1 MSQSATLETDTKTQ
15 ERSTAMLELNK
26 AFINGQWVET
36 RGTQV
41 LDMVNPA
48 SEEVFGKLTL
58 GTTDDV
64 DAAVAAAKAALP
76 GYRQTTKAERLE
88 LIGRIG
94 AAIKDRLPDL
104 VASVVRELGA
114 PMKLAQ
120 ALQVPAGLL
129 QVMKWSEVLQDFEF
143 SETRGENEVVLQPI
157 GVCALVT
164 SWNWPINGIAGV
176 LFPAL
181 AAGCT
186 VVWKPSELAAST
198 STILLEVLDAAG
210 VPSGVVNMVIGDGAT
225 VGNHLVT
232 HPDISMVS
240 FTGSA
245 ETGSRIAASIAPY
258 TKRLVQELG
267 GKSPYIVLDGADF
280 DAAVQDCAIQV
291 FRNSGQTCTTPSRLL
306 VPQNRMQDASRIA
319 AAVANAVK
327 VGDPA
332 DPETDMGPIGNVA
345 QRDKVNAFINDCVA
359 AGQTPVAG
367 GAGAPEGLSVGNYV
381 RPTVFA
387 DVDNKST
394 LGQEEIFG
402 PVLAIIGYD
411 DAADAV
417 AKAND
422 SPYGLSAYVQGPA
435 DAAREVALQVEA
447 GMVHVNGGGLD
458 LTLPFGGVKRSGNGR
473 KLGREGLLE
482 YLEAK
487 SLFLV

>member
-1 MSQSATLETDTKTQ
+1 
-15 ERSTAMLELNK
+15 MLQIDK
-26 AFINGQWVET
+26 SFINGQWRPA
-36 RGTQV
+36 RGDRV
-41 LDMVNPA
+41 LDMINPA
-48 SEEVFGKLTL
+48 TEEVFGKLTL
-58 GTTDDV
+58 AGIADV
-64 DAAVAAAKAALP
+64 DDAVAAAKAALP
-76 GYRQTTKAERLE
+76 AYRQTTKEERLE

-94 AAIKDRLPDL
+94 AAFKERLPDL
-104 VASVVRELGA
+104 VGSVVRELGA

-120 ALQVPAGLL
+120 ALQVPSGLL
-129 QVMKWSEVLQDFEF
+129 QVMKWSQVLQGFEF
-143 SETRGENEVVLQPI
+143 SEMRGENEVLLQPI

-198 STILLEVLDAAG
+198 STILLEVLEAAG

-232 HPDISMVS
+232 HPDVSMVS
-240 FTGSA
+240 FTGSG
-245 ETGSRIAASIAPY
+245 ETGSRIAGAIAPY

-267 GKSPYIVLDGADF
+267 GKSPYIVLEGADMA
-280 DAAVQDCAIQV
+280 AAVQDCAAQV

-306 VPQNRMQDASRIA
+306 VPKERMEEA
-319 AAVANAVK
+319 AAVAVAVARAVK
-327 VGDPA
+327 VGNPA
-332 DPETDMGPIGNVA
+332 DPETDMGPIGNAA
-345 QRDKVNAFINDCVA
+345 QRDKVNAYIEEFIA
-359 AGQTPVAG
+359 EGLTPLAG
-367 GAGAPEGLSVGNYV
+367 GPGAPEGLSKGNYV
-381 RPTVFA
+381 QPTVFS
-387 DVDNKST
+387 DVPNDSK

-402 PVLAIIGYD
+402 PVLAIIGYEDVD
-411 DAADAV
+411 DAV
-417 AKAND
+417 RIAND

-435 DAAREVALQVEA
+435 DIARDVARRVEA

-458 LTLPFGGVKRSGNGR
+458 LSLPFGGVKQSGNGR

-487 SLFLV
+487 SVFLAPGP